1 MDTPTPKPTNS
12 NQRKFLFIN
21 DQNQAIDIFMEINN
35 NKLIISTELNENNL
49 GKKKYSSFYSF
60 DAMKEKNKFF
70 CLCQDLEDALNQIEI
85 LILKN
90 KNNVTF
96 KKSDNKIMLSV
107 PTNINLSPQIIF
119 ELKEIDDNIS
129 KDLDAPDISELY
141 KDNNNTPGNNNNGDK
156 NIILFLK
163 ERIYN
168 LEKQMSIL
176 NMNFGILP
184 EYYFNRIK
192 EWICGD
198 KNKIRFNLIFKLE
211 EHENNLDRYH
221 KNVNLNCSQIFIFIT
236 GNSSIFGSFCPKYSI
251 TSLNPY
257 WVDDQNAFLFS
268 LNLDKKYPAKKADKN
283 YFIAKCGYH
292 FRDITFCHYD
302 GRKGT
307 FAKSGT
313 YLDKYELEGNN
324 NEFFVKHFL
333 VYKVEYI

>member
-35 NKLIISTELNENNL
+35 NKLILSTEFNEN
-49 GKKKYSSFYSF
+49 KKYNSFYSF

-90 KNNVTF
+90 KNNVIF
-96 KKSDNKIMLSV
+96 KKSDNKIILNI

-168 LEKQMSIL
+168 LEKQMTIL

-198 KNKIRFNLIFKLE
+198 KNKIRFNLIYRLS
-211 EHENNLDRYH
+211 EHENNYNRYH
-221 KNVNLNCSQIFIFIT
+221 ANVAIKGPKIFIFIT
-236 GNSSIFGSFCPKYSI
+236 ENLSIFGSYGTNYYSD
-251 TSLNPY
+251 TKNV
-257 WVDDQNAFLFS
+257 WTADANAFIFS
-268 LNLDKKYPAKKADKN
+268 LNLDKKYPAKKAEDN
-283 YFIAKCGYH
+283 YLIGNYGYD
-292 FRDITFCHYD
+292 FNDITFSSFD
-302 GRKGT
+302 ERIGIFDKT
-307 FAKSGT
+307 GT
-313 YLDKYELEGNN
+313 YLDKYELEGNSKK
-324 NEFFVKHFL
+324 FYVKHFL
-333 VYKVEYI
+333 VYTVEYI

>member
-1 MDTPTPKPTNS
+1 MDTPTPKPSNS

-21 DQNQAIDIFMEINN
+21 DQNQTIDIFMEINN
-35 NKLIISTELNENNL
+35 NKLILSTEFNEN
-49 GKKKYSSFYSF
+49 KKYNSFYSF

-96 KKSDNKIMLSV
+96 KKSDNKIILNI

-198 KNKIRFNLIFKLE
+198 KNKIRFNLIFKLT
-211 EHENNLDRYH
+211 EHENNLERYH

>member
-35 NKLIISTELNENNL
+35 NKLILSTEFNEN
-49 GKKKYSSFYSF
+49 KKYNSFYSF

-96 KKSDNKIMLSV
+96 KKSDNKIILNI

-198 KNKIRFNLIFKLE
+198 INKIRFNLIFKLA

-251 TSLNPY
+251 TSLNPF

>member
-35 NKLIISTELNENNL
+35 NKLILSTEFNEN
-49 GKKKYSSFYSF
+49 KKYNSFYSF

-96 KKSDNKIMLSV
+96 KKSDNKIILNI

-198 KNKIRFNLIFKLE
+198 KNKIRFNLIFKLAE
-211 EHENNLDRYH
+211 YENDLDRYH